1 MKPTKDNMLMHGFIL
16 VTILATA
23 KSAEAEI
30 TMEAAFQGHCGHTSP
45 CEQLCYE
52 IHDGMYECDC
62 IEGYELN
69 KNGYSCQVIN
79 STNSSDGH
87 SKSDE
92 DVLYQK
98 GASFSA
104 KLANDNADD
113 NRLNSNYA
121 SSSAALASSLNRD
134 SDEDLIDDG
143 EDESTYIGDDLGL
156 LAHQQ
161 KVNSNDY
168 YISNDGDE
176 GDSLN
181 SSPDRDISID
191 EDYEDAM
198 TFERRQLAMMA
209 TAKPLNV
216 VLHRNRNKDQS
227 SNRSAKPTKA
237 LGSTSTKTRAQQPQ
251 QQQQN
256 QKQPHQQ
263 QLQWTM
269 IFNENMDDLDD
280 YYTKQDMSIYDD
292 VNNNQ
297 LNLRPINHLAYQ
309 RQQQQQQQQQEKRQ
323 LQQQQQKQ
331 QQQHHQMNTQTSNN
345 NNNNNH
351 QPQAAQYH
359 NNKNLLKTATAAAAQ
374 TSSIATTGN
383 GDIGNNGVPEHQST
397 NISNNLSSSE
407 TNEICNLECGIDGLC
422 DKSEGISR
430 CLCPFGKTGSNCME
444 DIKVRVPKFSKHSW
458 LAFPALKGA
467 YKHVQL
473 RIEFRPESFDGII
486 LLSGER
492 DDLTGDFMAL
502 LLNKGFVEFWFD
514 CGSGA
519 GSVRSHETI
528 LLNEWNSVVIYRH
541 RWDAWLVLNHGT
553 KVEGRSNGLFSR
565 ITFREPV
572 FLGGTGN
579 ITGLAN
585 RLPIT
590 AGFLGCIRY
599 FKVNEHEYKFEEHPV
614 GDVTKGFDIQDCI
627 TDKCFKYPCQ
637 HGGKCLPSDQGAVCL
652 CPIGFVGDLCEIR
665 MDLQVPSFNGSSFL
679 RYAPLGDSVL
689 IWLELKII
697 LKPEQADGLILYSGP
712 KHHGDFIA
720 LYLNNGYVE
729 FTFNLG
735 NGPAVVRS
743 EYPLSIGQWH
753 TVRISRTARLAVLKI
768 DQMPEVMTISSNG
781 FWHLSLPENLFVGG
795 VNHIDK
801 LPMDLKSKPFFMGCI
816 QRIEINGH
824 PLSIISEALGGTNVG
839 NCPHACVARPCGPL
853 SECIPQMESYE
864 CRCSAYNEQCNKAQ
878 QHKDMKKNE
887 DSEFD
892 KKTSKIQSKVHS
904 QKVDGNGGDNGGA
917 YNGLNVKANKLQQFE
932 HQPKGQK
939 PHKKGKKS
947 HMLWQQQQQQHKQQH
962 KSQQHQKL
970 RAAAAA
976 AATRPSTSTSTTTTS
991 TTTPSPPPPMTTTTM
1006 TWQDMDIINKDI
1018 LETQETLEHIME
1030 KMKADELVLD
1040 DDEEDE
1046 VPDEDADEMED
1057 DMIFRDIKAMHEQQ
1071 EQQHEEELERQKHL
1085 SWNSGMNNRNGNS
1098 NVNGKSQRNRN
1109 KRKHSVNTS
1118 TTSTTTTT
1126 TTTTTPSTTTTP
1138 RPLPPK
1144 VTKRPFDKK
1153 SPYNRKQPHG
1163 GYVATKPDP
1172 HYKTPVMDKPQH
1184 KLSRL
1189 PTHYESFQTNTGSD
1203 ILTFEDPIALEEQWQ
1218 DFNEPSSLASSLE
1231 SSEHEEDGQENPE
1244 TESHMEMWNTNF
1256 DKDNQERDEH
1266 ITNNNNEPNPS
1277 TPKENTSE
1285 NPPENTSE
1293 DTFVMDESLFDEND
1307 GTEDYQRKQLA
1318 QDMKR
1323 IMANSKVH
1331 YTPKQ
1336 PKLVITEYDYSNE
1349 EDEKIG
1355 QYNHQAHDSSSE
1367 EEEEREQT
1375 QKNKFQQESPSKKF
1389 FHQSLDED
1397 AGVDDDGENS
1407 HEFDNHE
1414 KNDDNNEDD
1423 QESQEFLDIK
1433 KSKTNSDP
1441 TQTHTD
1447 WSLLSKFDLP
1457 SNENR
1462 PPIGVRKNFGACFVG
1477 HESYFHYNDIETMNQ
1492 VISNNID
1499 LNLRIKTRS
1508 ERGVI
1513 LWTACVGTMDQD
1525 SDDYLSLGIEDGYL
1539 HFRYNLGSGEVDI
1552 RFNAT
1557 KISDGLW
1564 HRVRAIRNNQEGYL
1578 EVDGRKSITLR
1589 SPGSL
1594 RQLNTDTGL
1603 YVGGLPDSVYFP
1615 RRRYT
1620 NGIVGCISEI
1630 VISGEFKMNFDPN
1643 TLGTAHNVETGIL

>member
-1 MKPTKDNMLMHGFIL
+1 MKATKDNMLMHGFIL

-113 NRLNSNYA
+113 NRLSSSYA
-121 SSSAALASSLNRD
+121 SSSAALASALNRD
-134 SDEDLIDDG
+134 SDEDLIDG
-143 EDESTYIGDDLGL
+143 EDESAYISDDLGL

-168 YISNDGDE
+168 YISNE
-176 GDSLN
+176 GDDESLN
-181 SSPDRDISID
+181 SGPERDIISD
-191 EDYEDAM
+191 EYEDMA
-198 TFERRQLAMMA
+198 FERHQIAVT
-209 TAKPLNV
+209 TARPLSLL
-216 VLHRNRNKDQS
+216 LHRNRNAPS
-227 SNRSAKPTKA
+227 ASRGAAKPTKTLKA
-237 LGSTSTKTRAQQPQ
+237 GGKTTTVAKSPTTTATTTTTTSTTESSFL
-251 QQQQN
+251 N
-256 QKQPHQQ
+256 D
-263 QLQWTM
+263 
-269 IFNENMDDLDD
+269 NMDDLDD
-280 YYTKQDMSIYDD
+280 YYAKQDMSIYDD

-297 LNLRPINHLAYQ
+297 LNLRPINHLTY
-309 RQQQQQQQQQEKRQ
+309 QQQQQEKRQ
-323 LQQQQQKQ
+323 LQQQQR
-331 QQQHHQMNTQTSNN
+331 HQTEAQISSRSNN
-345 NNNNNH
+345 RPQQPLYRNGNSNNS
-351 QPQAAQYH
+351 Q
-359 NNKNLLKTATAAAAQ
+359 KTATAAQNSPGAITNYATAASGTG
-374 TSSIATTGN
+374 TSSGGMGGAQGAK
-383 GDIGNNGVPEHQST
+383 GVPEQQSA
-397 NISNNLSSSE
+397 NISYNLSSSE
-407 TNEICNLECGIDGLC
+407 TNEICNLECGMDGIC
-422 DKSEGISR
+422 ERSEGTSR
-430 CLCPFGKTGSNCME
+430 CQCPFGKTGINCME

-553 KVEGRSNGLFSR
+553 KVQGRSNGLFSR

-579 ITGLAN
+579 ITGLSN

-590 AGFLGCIRY
+590 VGFMGCIRH
-599 FKVNEHEYKFEEHPV
+599 FMANDHEYKFEEHPA

-689 IWLELKII
+689 IWLELKVI

-720 LYLNNGYVE
+720 LSLNNGYVE
-729 FTFNLG
+729 FIFNLG

-753 TVRISRTARLAVLKI
+753 SIRISRTARLAVLKI

-781 FWHLSLPENLFVGG
+781 FWHLSLPENFFVGG

-824 PLSIISEALGGTNVG
+824 PLSIISEALGGTNIG

-853 SECIPQMESYE
+853 SECVPQMESYE
-864 CRCSAYNEQCNKAQ
+864 CRCSAYNEQCKKA
-878 QHKDMKKNE
+878 KKEMKADE
-887 DSEFD
+887 DFD
-892 KKTSKIQSKVHS
+892 KNASKIQSKVPKTNKAGNALGRNELS
-904 QKVDGNGGDNGGA
+904 AKDGKLHQMEQQPRGP
-917 YNGLNVKANKLQQFE
+917 KA
-932 HQPKGQK
+932 
-939 PHKKGKKS
+939 HKKAKKQ
-947 HMLWQQQQQQHKQQH
+947 HMLWQHKQQQHKVMQQ
-962 KSQQHQKL
+962 QQKL
-970 RAAAAA
+970 RAA
-976 AATRPSTSTSTTTTS
+976 TRTSNTTPSTTTSTSTTTTT
-991 TTTPSPPPPMTTTTM
+991 TTTPPPPPSTTTTTM
-1006 TWQDMDIINKDI
+1006 NWQDLDIINKDI

-1030 KMKADELVLD
+1030 KMKADDVVLD
-1040 DDEEDE
+1040 DEEEDE
-1046 VPDEDADEMED
+1046 VQDEDADEMED

-1071 EQQHEEELERQKHL
+1071 ELEQQHEEEMERQKHL
-1085 SWNSGMNNRNGNS
+1085 AWSSSGGSNS
-1098 NVNGKSQRNRN
+1098 NNLKSQRNRN
-1109 KRKHSVNTS
+1109 KRKHSTAASTS
-1118 TTSTTTTT
+1118 TSTTTTT
-1126 TTTTTPSTTTTP
+1126 TTTTTSTTTRTPSTT
-1138 RPLPPK
+1138 K
-1144 VTKRPFDKK
+1144 PFDMK
-1153 SPYNRKQPHG
+1153 SQYKQKQPQP
-1163 GYVATKPDP
+1163 YDWKPDP
-1172 HYKTPVMDKPQH
+1172 HHKTPIMDKPQH

-1218 DFNEPSSLASSLE
+1218 DFNEPSSSSSFE
-1231 SSEHEEDGQENPE
+1231 SNEQIEGAQDKHETDTNVSINANDDVEDDDSVPAN
-1244 TESHMEMWNTNF
+1244 
-1256 DKDNQERDEH
+1256 KD
-1266 ITNNNNEPNPS
+1266 
-1277 TPKENTSE
+1277 TPM
-1285 NPPENTSE
+1285 ENTSE
-1293 DTFVMDESLFDEND
+1293 DTFVMDDTLFDESD

-1323 IMANSKVH
+1323 IMANSKVP

-1336 PKLVITEYDYSNE
+1336 PKLIITEYDYSNE
-1349 EDEKIG
+1349 EDHHNSQDTG
-1355 QYNHQAHDSSSE
+1355 SSDE
-1367 EEEEREQT
+1367 ENKERA
-1375 QKNKFQQESPSKKF
+1375 KFQQTQPQQPVQQMEIFQQS
-1389 FHQSLDED
+1389 SLDDSTRRVSNDRDMGDADASEED
-1397 AGVDDDGENS
+1397 NVDED
-1407 HEFDNHE
+1407 
-1414 KNDDNNEDD
+1414 NED
-1423 QESQEFLDIK
+1423 SQEFVEIK
-1433 KSKTNSDP
+1433 KKPNSDP

-1477 HESYFHYNDIETMNQ
+1477 HESYFHYNDAETMNQ

-1525 SDDYLSLGIEDGYL
+1525 SDDYLSLGIEDGFL

-1589 SPGSL
+1589 SPGTL